1 MKEKIRLLI
10 ELQDCDN
17 RIKEIVNKKNE
28 GPLRVQRLKDDLA
41 ATEKQFQEQSDRLD
55 MLKKERRNIERE
67 VQEVES
73 KIEKSTVKL
82 SNIKSNKEYTAALK
96 EIEDL
101 KNIKFSTEDRVIQ
114 IMEETEEL
122 ERISL
127 EHKDRRTE
135 LATRVD
141 EDIAA
146 IEKKLSALG
155 KELRKLEVNRLSLT
169 GAIDDKDVLKTYLL
183 LRDRKG
189 GQAISS
195 VIRGVC
201 QTCHLGFPPQK
212 FNELMRGNSLLTC
225 PNCNRIIYWGEDE
238 HFQNVSDKL

>member
-17 RIKEIVNKKNE
+17 RIKEITNKKSD
-28 GPLRVQRLKDDLA
+28 GPLRVQRLKDELA
-41 ATEKQFQEQSDRLD
+41 ATEKQYRDLSDRIET
-55 MLKKERRNIERE
+55 LKKERRNTERE
-67 VQEVES
+67 VLDVQS
-73 KIEKSTVKL
+73 KIDKSTVKL
-82 SNIKSNKEYTAALK
+82 SGIKSNKEYAAALK

-114 IMEETEEL
+114 VMEEAEEL
-122 ERISL
+122 EKSSI
-127 EHKDRRTE
+127 EHKDR
-135 LATRVD
+135 
-141 EDIAA
+141 
-146 IEKKLSALG
+146 LSALATKVEEDMAAIQ
-155 KELRKLEVNRLSLT
+155 KELISLDKELEKLEVNRLT
-169 GAIDDKDVLKTYLL
+169 VTDAIGDRDLLKTYLL

-212 FNELMRGNSLLTC
+212 FNELMRGDSLLTC
-225 PNCNRIIYWGEDE
+225 PNCNRIIYWAEDE
-238 HFQNVSDKL
+238 HFQDASDKL